1 MIHLDNVSFSYEKKP
16 LFLGLTMYLQS
27 GHIYGL
33 LGANGVGK
41 TTLLKLLA
49 GLVFPKG
56 GMCKVL
62 EQEPRYRKP
71 SFMSQLYFVA
81 DEPHL
86 PHSTAARYADNYG
99 VFYPNFDKS
108 LYLDYLKEFQVSAEQ
123 VFSKLSFGQRKKVV
137 ISFALATNVP
147 LVLMDEPTNGLDIPS
162 KSTFRRIVAG
172 AMTDE
177 RSIVISTHQ
186 VRDLDSLID
195 AVLILHQGKIVYNED
210 LNALADKATA
220 QPNLENLFQ
229 EVIQFH

>member
-1 MIHLDNVSFSYEKKP
+1 MIQFDSIQFGYPSQK
-16 LFLGLTMYLQS
+16 LFVDLTLHVEV

-33 LGANGVGK
+33 LGENGAGK
-41 TTLLKLLA
+41 TTLLKMIA
-49 GLVFPKG
+49 GLVFPKNG
-56 GMCKVL
+56 HCSVMNY
-62 EQEPRYRKP
+62 EPRHRKP

-86 PHSTAARYADNYG
+86 PHATAVRYADTYG

-108 LYLDYLKEFQVSAEQ
+108 LYLEYLKEFQVPAKQ

-137 ISFALATNVP
+137 ISFALATKVP

-162 KSTFRRIVAG
+162 KSTFRKLVAG

-177 RSIVISTHQ
+177 RCIVISTHQ

-195 AVLILHQGKIVYNED
+195 WVILLHNGKIIYQED
-210 LNALADKATA
+210 LNVLAEKAIA
-220 QPNLENLFQ
+220 QPNLETLFQ
-229 EVIQFH
+229 EVIQNH

>member
-1 MIHLDNVSFSYEKKP
+1 MIQFDRIQFGYTSRK
-16 LFLGLTMYLQS
+16 LFVDLTLHVEA

-33 LGANGVGK
+33 LGENGAGK
-41 TTLLKLLA
+41 TTLLKMIA
-49 GLVFPKG
+49 GLVFPKSG
-56 GMCKVL
+56 HCSVMNY
-62 EQEPRYRKP
+62 EPRHRKP

-86 PHSTAARYADNYG
+86 PHTTAVRYADTYG

-108 LYLDYLKEFQVSAEQ
+108 LYLEYLKEFQVPAEQ
-123 VFSKLSFGQRKKVV
+123 IFSKLSFGQRKKVV
-137 ISFALATNVP
+137 ISFALATKVP

-162 KSTFRRIVAG
+162 KSTFRKLVAG

-177 RSIVISTHQ
+177 RCIVISTHQ

-195 AVLILHQGKIVYNED
+195 WVILLHNGKIIYQED
-210 LNALADKATA
+210 LNALAAEATA
-220 QPNLENLFQ
+220 QPNLESLFQ

>member
-1 MIHLDNVSFSYEKKP
+1 MIQFENIQFGYTSQKLFVDLSLHLQP
-16 LFLGLTMYLQS
+16 

-33 LGANGVGK
+33 LGANGAGK
-41 TTLLKLLA
+41 TTLLKMMA
-49 GLVFPKG
+49 GLVFPKNG
-56 GMCKVL
+56 YCSVL
-62 EQEPRYRKP
+62 NYEPRHRKP

-86 PHSTAARYADNYG
+86 PHTTAARYADTYG

-108 LYLDYLKEFQVSAEQ
+108 LFLDYLKEFNVPAEQ

-162 KSTFRRIVAG
+162 KSTFRKLVAG

-177 RSIVISTHQ
+177 RCLVISTHQ

-195 AVLILHQGKIVYNED
+195 AVLILHHGKIVYNED

>member
-1 MIHLDNVSFSYEKKP
+1 MIQFDRIQFGYTSRK
-16 LFLGLTMYLQS
+16 LFVDLTLHVEA

-33 LGANGVGK
+33 LGENGAGK
-41 TTLLKLLA
+41 TTLLKMIA
-49 GLVFPKG
+49 GLVFPKSG
-56 GMCKVL
+56 HCSVMNY
-62 EQEPRYRKP
+62 EPRHRKP

-86 PHSTAARYADNYG
+86 PHTTAARYADTYG

-108 LYLDYLKEFQVSAEQ
+108 LFFDYLKEFHVPAEQ

-162 KSTFRRIVAG
+162 KSAFRKLVAG

-177 RSIVISTHQ
+177 RCLVISTHQ

-210 LNALADKATA
+210 LNALAYKATA